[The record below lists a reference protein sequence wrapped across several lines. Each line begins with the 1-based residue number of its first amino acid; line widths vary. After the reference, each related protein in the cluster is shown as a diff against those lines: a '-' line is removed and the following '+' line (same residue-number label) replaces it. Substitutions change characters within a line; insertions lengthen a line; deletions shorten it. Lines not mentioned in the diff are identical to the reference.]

1 MRALMRSAAK
11 LSYGAA
17 QRIIDGAP
25 ADSRVAL
32 TVRALY
38 AAFKARWTERDRRA
52 PLDLDLPERKI
63 ILGADGQVARVE
75 KRERLDAHRLIEEFM
90 ILANIAAAET
100 LEERRVARIYRV
112 HDVPDAEKL
121 GALRE
126 YLADLGYSL
135 AAAGSVRPA
144 NFNQILKTAETR
156 GEKEMISEVVLRAQ
170 KQAIYAT
177 DNVGHFGLNIPR
189 YAHFTSPIRRYADLT
204 VHRALVR
211 AMRFGPGAQTEAEA
225 ARLPSIA
232 EKISDFERR
241 AMAAERESADR
252 YLASYHST
260 RIGAEFDGRIRGV
273 TRFGLFVAL
282 DETGADGF
290 VPIAALGAERFRF
303 VEARHSL
310 IGERTGG
317 VYRLGQPV
325 RVRLSSAAPLT
336 GGLRFEMVSDPF
348 AGAPA
353 ARKKGAQGP
362 QRRRSGR
369 RKTMRG

>member
-1 MRALMRSAAK
+1 
-11 LSYGAA
+11 
-17 QRIIDGAP
+17 
-25 ADSRVAL
+25 
-32 TVRALY
+32 
-38 AAFKARWTERDRRA
+38 
-52 PLDLDLPERKI
+52 
-63 ILGADGQVARVE
+63 
-75 KRERLDAHRLIEEFM
+75 M

-144 NFNQILKTAETR
+144 SFNQILKTAEAR

-211 AMRFGPGAQTEAEA
+211 AMRLGPGGQTDAEA
-225 ARLPSIA
+225 ARLPAIA
-232 EKISDFERR
+232 AKISDFERR

-260 RIGAEFDGRIRGV
+260 RVGAEFAGRIRGV

-290 VPIAALGAERFRF
+290 IPIAALGAERFRF
-303 VEARHSL
+303 VEAGHSL

-348 AGAPA
+348 EGGPESPRGKRA
-353 ARKKGAQGP
+353 ARSK
-362 QRRRSGR
+362 RRRNGR
-369 RKTMRG
+369 SKARRG